1 MSGEQNS
8 MQSPT
13 VFAPYN
19 NTQSAVHRPRLFLAF
34 ESAKLS
40 EKLKVSIT
48 SQQIKMLKTLKR
60 CLES

>member
-1 MSGEQNS
+1 